1 MNFFEKLF
9 KSKTPKEESLPE
21 KAPEETKIEAE
32 PVAEESPEEK
42 LSLEEKLELMAHK
55 KEEIKDLQEERLEY
69 YNEAK
74 SFEEKMNS
82 LGLSDEKKKEIR
94 EQIMAEGGEIS
105 AKIQAIREEY
115 GFSPSPVEVYSTRFK
130 MIDNEI
136 NRIKE
141 DPSMKYDELKTVLE
155 GREAFDEQKMLR
167 TGLDGFSQ
175 NMKYLMT
182 KFKDISEFADLNN
195 KFEEYKKVGEDKD
208 WSSMLPKFLEFV
220 EEFNQEV
227 EEKIKE
233 GNYASPGE
241 REKASLKVFR
251 LQRILGEIDSEL
263 HDAKKKRGRFAEEEK
278 LSKNPYKGTF

>member
-32 PVAEESPEEK
+32 PEVEESPEEK
-42 LSLEEKLELMAHK
+42 LSLAEKAELMAVK
-55 KEEIKDLQEERLEY
+55 KEELEDLQKERLDY

-74 SFEEKMNS
+74 SFEDKMNS

-130 MIDNEI
+130 MIDNEV

-141 DPSMKYDELKTVLE
+141 DPSMKYDELKTVLK
-155 GREAFDEQKMLR
+155 GRNTFDEDYMLKG
-167 TGLDGFSQ
+167 GLANFHN
-175 NMKYLMT
+175 NMDYLVT
-182 KFKDISEFADLNN
+182 KFKDIPEFIALND
-195 KFEEYKKVGEDKD
+195 KFEEYKKVSEDKD
-208 WSSMLPKFLEFV
+208 GRALMKKYLEFIK
-220 EEFNQEV
+220 EFKVEV
-227 EEKIKE
+227 EEKINE
-233 GNYASPGE
+233 GNYPTLGE

-263 HDAKKKRGRFAEEEK
+263 YDAKKKSGRFAEEEK